1 MMASG
6 RLRRLSTH
14 LERSAAPAPTSGAA
28 RALLPLLAGA
38 ALGAVGSEVAR
49 RRWVPESGRARP
61 PLGSSEMTP
70 VERRAERQLAGL
82 TADDLTV
89 PATATPE
96 EVAALL
102 EEFGAV
108 IIERAV
114 PPPSQHKNLISC
126 GQLV

>member
-6 RLRRLSTH
+6 RLRRLSAH
-14 LERSAAPAPTSGAA
+14 LERSAAPAPTGAA
-28 RALLPLLAGA
+28 SALLPLLAGA

-49 RRWVPESGRARP
+49 RRWFPESGRARP

-70 VERRAERQLAGL
+70 AERRAERQLAGL
-82 TADDLTV
+82 TAADLTV
-89 PATATPE
+89 RATATPE

-114 PPPSQHKNLISC
+114 PLPSQHKNLIKC